1 MPHQDGKVPKWVD
14 QDAKAQKWAVYLK
27 DKVRA
32 CKVTPLVFKSK
43 ALSDLSHEKELQW
56 VA

>member
-14 QDAKAQKWAVYLK
+14 PDAKAQKWAVYLK